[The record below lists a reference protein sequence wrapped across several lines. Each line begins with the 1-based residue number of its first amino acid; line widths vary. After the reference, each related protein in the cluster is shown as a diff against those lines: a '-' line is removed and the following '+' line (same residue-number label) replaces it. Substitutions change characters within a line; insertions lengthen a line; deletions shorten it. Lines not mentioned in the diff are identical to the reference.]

1 MIDLAARG
9 RRLRRAQAISAASL
23 AANFAA
29 PRLARLEYPAQY
41 QAINEAT
48 TTSRA
53 DIQKAGDK
61 VAAKRWF
68 LIFGAVCAAAIAV
81 VLAILGAFGGLA
93 ESDLP
98 GPGIALMVVGIIVT
112 CGLGIGLMA
121 LIFYSERSGQDEI
134 VYRIDQA
141 RESAR
146 SGQDET
152 VYWIEQAREQSARQ
166 AQRKD

>member
-1 MIDLAARG
+1 MP
-9 RRLRRAQAISAASL
+9 S
-23 AANFAA
+23 
-29 PRLARLEYPAQY
+29 
-41 QAINEAT
+41 
-48 TTSRA
+48 
-53 DIQKAGDK
+53 DK
-61 VAAKRWF
+61 VTAKRWF
-68 LIFGAVCAAAIAV
+68 IVFGAVCAAAIAV
-81 VLAILGAFGGLA
+81 VLAVLGAFGGLA

-98 GPGIALMVVGIIVT
+98 GPGIAAMVLGVVVT

-121 LIFYSERSGQDEI
+121 LIFYSARSGQDET
-134 VYRIDQA
+134 VYRIEQS